1 MINIRL
7 SFALACGVLFA
18 AACSAAASSTH
29 ESATPTM
36 ERAATQ
42 HVVAGPV
49 GLDVPAS
56 WHVRPGLP
64 NPSGNVAFVYLSPY
78 EVPSECQDT
87 SQGGVCHAWPLVQLP
102 LGGIVVAVRLHGMPG
117 SRPPADGEPMRS
129 GVVQPAAFVV
139 GRQGMPGHRRDGV
152 DRGRRAG
159 DRRLGGLD
167 QPRWMSR
174 GTGRDGR

>member
-117 SRPPADGEPMRS
+117 SRPPTDGEPI
-129 GVVQPAAFVV
+129 AV
-139 GRQGMPGHRRDGV
+139 G
-152 DRGRRAG
+152 GRRA
-159 DRRLGGLD
+159 DRI
-167 QPRWMSR
+167 R
-174 GTGRDGR
+174 GRPTRHAS